1 MCEICDG
8 ATWEEVLL
16 RKRLEIESVGW
27 SLTSVDG
34 GPGGTSWTYTVGLTL
49 SFGHP
54 ELVVTGVRHDMA
66 GGLLDLLSELV
77 SEGDRF
83 DDATEFD
90 VGRGSLRFVSVHPA
104 QLKPTFAN
112 WVRYYDARTPPPEL
126 RGLQVVVPDDWF
138 CGDHPDP
145 QPLLNVPSPVMAW
158 QGMNRSER
166 RAVGRRRAG
175 ASRPRH
181 W

>member
-27 SLTSVDG
+27 SLTAVEGAPDG
-34 GPGGTSWTYTVGLTL
+34 TCWTYTVGLTT
-49 SFGHP
+49 SFKHP
-54 ELVVTGVRHDMA
+54 ELVVTSVRYDMA
-66 GGLLDLLSELV
+66 AGLLERLCELIA
-77 SEGDRF
+77 EGDRF
-83 DDATEFD
+83 DDATEVD
-90 VGRGSLRFVSVHPA
+90 VGRGSLRFVIVHPA
-104 QLKPTFAN
+104 QLEPTFAN
-112 WVRYYDARTPPPEL
+112 WVRLYEACVPPPEL
-126 RGLQVVVPDDWF
+126 KGLQVVVPDDWF
-138 CGDHPDP
+138 CGEHPDP

-166 RAVGRRRAG
+166 RAAGRRRGG
-175 ASRPRH
+175 ASHLRR